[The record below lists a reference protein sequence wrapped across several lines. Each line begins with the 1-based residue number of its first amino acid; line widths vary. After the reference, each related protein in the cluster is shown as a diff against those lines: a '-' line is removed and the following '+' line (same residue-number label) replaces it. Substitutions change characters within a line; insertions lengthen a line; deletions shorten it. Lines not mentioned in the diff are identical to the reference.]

1 MSPRFQRLLMILISL
16 TLITGSLFLILNNS
30 KKNITFFYTPS
41 ELTETNVSIN
51 QKIRIGGFIKK
62 ESIKK
67 ISTSKPNIIFTVTD
81 GENDILVEY
90 NGILPSLFNEEQGAV
105 VEGILVSNNKIKADK
120 VFAKHDENYMP
131 ASIKKQLKENN
142 YWKNEYSSNLLLN
155 ENIPEFSIINLINND
170 LILTNSD
177 IEDKITIINF
187 FASWCLPCKDEHPI
201 LMELKNN
208 FPKLM
213 IIGFNYKDNY
223 EDALKFLKTNG
234 NPYSFVGTDNNGKI
248 GFEFGVLS
256 LPETFL
262 TNSKG
267 KIIYR
272 QSGPLS
278 DEIIQ
283 KKIIPNL

>member
-1 MSPRFQRLLMILISL
+1 MILISL

-41 ELTETNVSIN
+41 ELIEANVSIN
-51 QKIRIGGFIKK
+51 QKIRIGGFVKK

-67 ISTSKPNIIFTVTD
+67 ISTSQPNIKFTVTD

-90 NGILPSLFNEEQGAV
+90 NGILPSLFNEGQGAV
-105 VEGILVSNNKIKADK
+105 VEGILVSNNKIIADK

-142 YWKNEYSSNLLLN
+142 YWKNEYSSNLLLS
-155 ENIPEFSIINLINND
+155 ENIPEFAIINLINND

-187 FASWCLPCKDEHPI
+187 FASWCLPCKEEHPI
-201 LMELKNN
+201 LMELKNK

-213 IIGFNYKDNY
+213 IIGFNYKDNI

-234 NPYSFVGTDNNGKI
+234 NP
-248 GFEFGVLS
+248 
-256 LPETFL
+256 
-262 TNSKG
+262 
-267 KIIYR
+267 
-272 QSGPLS
+272 
-278 DEIIQ
+278 
-283 KKIIPNL
+283 